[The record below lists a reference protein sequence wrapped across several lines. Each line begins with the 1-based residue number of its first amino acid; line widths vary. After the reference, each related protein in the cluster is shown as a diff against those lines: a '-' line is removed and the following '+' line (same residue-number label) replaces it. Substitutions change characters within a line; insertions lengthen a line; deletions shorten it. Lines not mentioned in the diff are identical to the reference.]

1 MEKEKEAE
9 KAKNVRRAAKSAFTR
24 VINTTQLL
32 LDAKRPLSEIRD
44 EFEKVKVVHA
54 DHIKKHEAYTMFLS
68 DEEYPEAENWMEEC
82 SFKFVDFSIRV
93 NDYCQSN
100 AINVQEKDEEHSAA
114 SGEIIEDHGSQDEVQ
129 KTSEIDQSN
138 AAKHAPA
145 KPLLMKHEKPKLPTF
160 NGDVRKY
167 FIFKADFQHAVESYY
182 SERDAIAILRSCLGP
197 EPSKLVDG
205 ISTDLKAAWNYL
217 DQNYGDPRVVSNV
230 VTADLERFKAIQP
243 GEDHRFCELVNL
255 VRRSYNI
262 LKEVKRPQDIDNT
275 HVISLIERKMPKDD
289 LRVWARHIYVQKLE
303 PSMTNLLRWMDKEMT
318 ARLRSGAAVRKTGN
332 LRTSVNALG
341 TGGNDHNSQDA
352 NRNKS
357 SGHCYVCK
365 ANHYV
370 DQCPR
375 FQTMTPNERWE
386 VVKEQK
392 ACFSCL
398 KKGKGH
404 TTANCLRKKECSEK
418 NRDGTVCKRPHH
430 KLLHTEN
437 SSPVQVSSL
446 QDKGKALL
454 LVIIGSVKMPSS
466 VDAFTE
472 ASVFYDSGAQ
482 ISMVRSSF
490 AESLCLESKPVKII
504 ITKVG
509 GVEEELATK
518 VYKIPICTVHGK
530 PVQTIQA
537 VGIPQISNEVEEVD
551 TTVLAS
557 MFGLVA
563 SEVRRKAGPIDL
575 LIGINYSRFHVGET
589 KVNASLVARRSPLG
603 WVIFGSNA
611 EDVMPEIKQV
621 SLVSLVPPVDLTDF
635 WRTES
640 MGVSVSPCTCEASK
654 LSAQE
659 REELKIIE
667 ESAKLQ
673 GNKWTMKYPWKR
685 DPSSLPNNYPQ
696 VRKKLETIER
706 RLMKHPENAASYDK
720 QIKEMEEMQFARKLT
735 PKEIEEWKGPVHYVA
750 HHAVLR
756 PEKKSTPV
764 RIVFN
769 SSASYA
775 GHTLNDY
782 WYKGPDLLNNLFGVV
797 IPFHKNLVAI
807 CSHIAKMYH
816 MIEIPD
822 NNRHMSTSSCG

>member
-1 MEKEKEAE
+1 M
-9 KAKNVRRAAKSAFTR
+9 
-24 VINTTQLL
+24 
-32 LDAKRPLSEIRD
+32 
-44 EFEKVKVVHA
+44 
-54 DHIKKHEAYTMFLS
+54 
-68 DEEYPEAENWMEEC
+68 
-82 SFKFVDFSIRV
+82 
-93 NDYCQSN
+93 
-100 AINVQEKDEEHSAA
+100 
-114 SGEIIEDHGSQDEVQ
+114 
-129 KTSEIDQSN
+129 
-138 AAKHAPA
+138 
-145 KPLLMKHEKPKLPTF
+145 
-160 NGDVRKY
+160 
-167 FIFKADFQHAVESYY
+167 
-182 SERDAIAILRSCLGP
+182 
-197 EPSKLVDG
+197 DG

-217 DQNYGDPRVVSNV
+217 DQNYGDPRVISDL

-303 PSMTNLLRWMDKEMT
+303 PSMTNLLRWIDKEMT

-341 TGGNDHNSQDA
+341 TGGNDHDSQDA

-454 LVIIGSVKMPSS
+454 PVIIGSVKMPSS

-563 SEVRRKAGPIDL
+563 SEDRRKAGPIDL

-589 KVNASLVARRSPLG
+589 KVKASLVARRSPLG
-603 WVIFGSNA
+603 
-611 EDVMPEIKQV
+611 
-621 SLVSLVPPVDLTDF
+621 
-635 WRTES
+635 
-640 MGVSVSPCTCEASK
+640 
-654 LSAQE
+654 
-659 REELKIIE
+659 
-667 ESAKLQ
+667 
-673 GNKWTMKYPWKR
+673 
-685 DPSSLPNNYPQ
+685 
-696 VRKKLETIER
+696 
-706 RLMKHPENAASYDK
+706 
-720 QIKEMEEMQFARKLT
+720 
-735 PKEIEEWKGPVHYVA
+735 
-750 HHAVLR
+750 
-756 PEKKSTPV
+756 
-764 RIVFN
+764 
-769 SSASYA
+769 
-775 GHTLNDY
+775 
-782 WYKGPDLLNNLFGVV
+782 
-797 IPFHKNLVAI
+797 
-807 CSHIAKMYH
+807 
-816 MIEIPD
+816 
-822 NNRHMSTSSCG
+822 